1 MVYGR
6 RMTQQPTMES
16 RELKDQS
23 GWYVRLTWANGETED
38 IDVASEVEAIEWIRD
53 KSSAWLAKR
62 AARGFVRPNS

>member
-1 MVYGR
+1 
-6 RMTQQPTMES
+6 MES

-53 KSSAWLAKR
+53 KSAAWLAKR
-62 AARGFVRPNS
+62 AAGA